1 MVYSLRFTTDRH
13 WRWKCE
19 IAGLSPRSNFSGGD
33 FLLYGQW
40 LRDWLYCFVV
50 RMVFSS
56 RGYHTWTICAYIIF
70 LGTLAEEPSSH
81 QVLCLQ
87 FSTHGFAK
95 AIKMLPLRE
104 ELEISLPSYFNTLEM
119 VELVAGICL
128 ELKHFRLAMHG
139 HEDGCISAGVA
150 SMVARMHK
158 LRSLHLVRLMLDNEE
173 LATIL
178 DKCHDLEY
186 LNMQE
191 CSLVDMDNMDDN
203 LRVKLAQINMDNPE
217 YSSDQQVDYEY
228 KILPIYDYRELRD
241 DWHSYYPDYNDSYE
255 EYCYYIGSGDGIA
268 DADLE
273 EYEKILD
280 IKSMRRYL
288 S

>member
-1 MVYSLRFTTDRH
+1 
-13 WRWKCE
+13 
-19 IAGLSPRSNFSGGD
+19 
-33 FLLYGQW
+33 
-40 LRDWLYCFVV
+40 
-50 RMVFSS
+50 
-56 RGYHTWTICAYIIF
+56 
-70 LGTLAEEPSSH
+70 
-81 QVLCLQ
+81 
-87 FSTHGFAK
+87 
-95 AIKMLPLRE
+95 
-104 ELEISLPSYFNTLEM
+104 
-119 VELVAGICL
+119 
-128 ELKHFRLAMHG
+128 
-139 HEDGCISAGVA
+139 
-150 SMVARMHK
+150 MHK

>member
-33 FLLYGQW
+33 FLLYGGRT
-40 LRDWLYCFVV
+40 LVPEEGGGLYRV
-50 RMVFSS
+50 RQTPPTLSYTGFK
-56 RGYHTWTICAYIIF
+56 
-70 LGTLAEEPSSH
+70 GTLAEEPSSH